1 MPIGFDLQS
10 QLIADA
16 ELKYLA
22 QKSFISYLRSVHL
35 KADKQVNRA
44 LPRLHEAGRLTGR
57 SHRRACEPASLADF
71 RRPSTECAREGLQ
84 RIARA
89 PRAAEGAQASL
100 RSPEAHSHPNP
111 NWKAI
116 GFTRT
121 HIIICAVQAESHA
134 TEREMRSGV
143 PLSLYRRMIALALCS

>member
-57 SHRRACEPASLADF
+57 GIDQS
-71 RRPSTECAREGLQ
+71 
-84 RIARA
+84 
-89 PRAAEGAQASL
+89 ASL
-100 RSPEAHSHPNP
+100 RASQ
-111 NWKAI
+111 I
-116 GFTRT
+116 FD
-121 HIIICAVQAESHA
+121 VQALSAHAKVYSESLGLLEPPKVLKHPCVA
-134 TEREMRSGV
+134 QKHTHTQIPTGKPSVSRARTS
-143 PLSLYRRMIALALCS
+143 SSARCKQNRMQLNGRCAAACHFHSIGA

>member
-57 SHRRACEPASLADF
+57 VDQPASLRASQIFDVQAL
-71 RRPSTECAREGLQ
+71 SAHAKVYSESLGLLE
-84 RIARA
+84 
-89 PRAAEGAQASL
+89 PPKVLKASL

-111 NWKAI
+111 IWKAI
-116 GFTRT
+116 RFHAHCGTSSSARCKQNRMQLNGR
-121 HIIICAVQAESHA
+121 CAAACHFHSIGA
-134 TEREMRSGV
+134 
-143 PLSLYRRMIALALCS
+143 

>member
-57 SHRRACEPASLADF
+57 VDQSASLADF

-89 PRAAEGAQASL
+89 PRAPEGAQASL

-111 NWKAI
+111 NWKVI

>member
-57 SHRRACEPASLADF
+57 VDQSASLADF

-121 HIIICAVQAESHA
+121 HIIICAVQAELHA

>member
-57 SHRRACEPASLADF
+57 GIDQS
-71 RRPSTECAREGLQ
+71 
-84 RIARA
+84 
-89 PRAAEGAQASL
+89 ASL
-100 RSPEAHSHPNP
+100 RASQIFDVQALSAHAKVYSESLGLLEPPKVLKHPCVAQKHTHTQIP
-111 NWKAI
+111 TGKPF